1 MPLEPLPETREALLS
16 LGRWS
21 ERDLTSELTRQGELA
36 EEIVPNLVGLSLAL
50 VRDGLTFTIAATSE
64 HLALLDAIQYAF
76 GGPCVDAALHDST
89 VLSGD
94 SDAGLLDEQ
103 RWVQFARAGAAHGV
117 MSTLSLPVHAKGR
130 VVAGLNLYAATP
142 NAFDGREEQLADL
155 LGAWAPGA
163 VHNAD
168 LSFSTRAA
176 ARRAPG
182 VLRDTSVVDQATG
195 VVISSR
201 GVSQAR
207 ARRIIA
213 DAARRAGQDELTVA
227 RELIRPYL
235 NNDDQPQP
243 KPQHEP
249 KD

>member
-1 MPLEPLPETREALLS
+1 MPLEPLPETREALLI
-16 LGRWS
+16 LGRGS
-21 ERDLTSELTRQGELA
+21 ERDLTAELTAHGELV

-64 HLALLDAIQYAF
+64 HVALLDAIQYVL

-117 MSTLSLPVHAKGR
+117 MSTLSLPIHAEGR
-130 VVAGLNLYAATP
+130 VVAGVNLYAATP
-142 NAFDGREEQLADL
+142 NAFAEREEQLADL

-168 LSFSTRAA
+168 LSFSTQSA
-176 ARRAPG
+176 ARRAPK
-182 VLRDTSVVDQATG
+182 VLRDASVLDQATG
-195 VVISSR
+195 VVISAH
-201 GVSQAR
+201 GVSEAR
-207 ARRIIA
+207 ARKIIA
-213 DAARRAGQDELTVA
+213 DAARRAGEDELAVA
-227 RELIRPYL
+227 REIIRPYL
-235 NNDDQPQP
+235 DDDDTSP
-243 KPQHEP
+243 PQHET